1 MRENSPMRRNLKA
14 TRTACRVGARFDCF
28 RARDGVQLLAEYCA
42 VIMPFF
48 IAGVLVS
55 TVVNLSCISTADSG
69 GCSSCCRR
77 CCCAARLQRWR
88 SGGGVCCCLRRRG
101 GVGNRSTRRNIMSK
115 RGASRR
121 YQELVPSWMWV
132 GIRRSALMSIS
143 ARSSRMRLH
152 LAVTARPATLCGLPC
167 GCLRIVRSACGR

>member
-1 MRENSPMRRNLKA
+1 MSGRRAVRLLSREGRGA
-14 TRTACRVGARFDCF
+14 TAGRILRGHHGAAC
-28 RARDGVQLLAEYCA
+28 GVS
-42 VIMPFF
+42 IMVRPTVRYF

-77 CCCAARLQRWR
+77 CCCAARLQRRR

-101 GVGNRSTRRNIMSK
+101 GVGDRSTRRNIMSK
-115 RGASRR
+115 RGASCR

-132 GIRRSALMSIS
+132 RIRRSALMSIS

>member
-55 TVVNLSCISTADSG
+55 TVVNLFVHLDSRQ
-69 GCSSCCRR
+69 RR
-77 CCCAARLQRWR
+77 LLLLLPPLL
-88 SGGGVCCCLRRRG
+88 LRRPPP
-101 GVGNRSTRRNIMSK
+101 T
-115 RGASRR
+115 
-121 YQELVPSWMWV
+121 
-132 GIRRSALMSIS
+132 
-143 ARSSRMRLH
+143 
-152 LAVTARPATLCGLPC
+152 
-167 GCLRIVRSACGR
+167 